1 MADVLVPIKSLLEQP
16 PAGILGL
23 STRPGL
29 LSGFVDLP
37 ILVPG
42 TVNPPYGISIVV
54 SNPPPAAGRTFT
66 EIPRFQH
73 PWLLVR
79 LFAATFDGQ
88 HLVVESFDVE
98 DAQAEIRWYAPGIV
112 RVTLEFSPGWEAHVN
127 YLILLG

>member
-1 MADVLVPIKSLLEQP
+1 MADVLLPVKSLLEQP

-42 TVNPPYGISIVV
+42 TVNPSYGIVLVV

-66 EIPRFQH
+66 EIPTFQH
-73 PWLLVR
+73 DWVLVR
-79 LFAATFDGQ
+79 LFASTFDQQ
-88 HLVVESFDVE
+88 HLPVETVHVK

-112 RVTLEFSPGWEAHVN
+112 RVTLEFAPGWEAHVN